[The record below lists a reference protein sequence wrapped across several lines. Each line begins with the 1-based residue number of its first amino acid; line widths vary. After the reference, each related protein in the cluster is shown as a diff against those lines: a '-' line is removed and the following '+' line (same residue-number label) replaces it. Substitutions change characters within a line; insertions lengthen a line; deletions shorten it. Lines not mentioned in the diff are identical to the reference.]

1 MRHGATPKIKLCSIE
16 GCTNQA
22 IKGGVCK
29 RHGAKAKRCNIEG
42 CTNHAIKGGVCI
54 RHGAKLKRC
63 SSEGCTN
70 QAVKGGVCRR
80 HGANRN
86 STDES
91 TAFASYLGSE
101 FEKTTVTPPNRCIP
115 ATSMNNG
122 NLPEEV
128 VVCGV
133 VAAPYE
139 EV

>member
-1 MRHGATPKIKLCSIE
+1 MGQHQRLSYAAFKDAQIKLSKE
-16 GCTNQA
+16 V
-22 IKGGVCK
+22 GVCK

-86 STDES
+86 SADES
-91 TAFASYLGSE
+91 TAFVSYLGSE
-101 FEKTTVTPPNRCIP
+101 FEKTTVTPPNQCIP

-133 VAAPYE
+133 VTEHYE